1 MRGLVVKGLATTSV
15 ALGLAVLPA
24 LAEDASK
31 PAIVTQANAAAA
43 PSAADLL
50 FDQPHMK
57 NAAPGSTLTYD
68 YLRRSGIAKGPFGA
82 PLQDTVQ
89 LKVEPG
95 KSAEGRDISVVMFS
109 GLNRVPAGPF
119 EDMAGNP
126 IVSLF
131 LENHL
136 RGLAKVLEAN
146 PRYLKLAIRK
156 GLREKATVT
165 PTKVTVGGRE
175 VDGWRVV
182 TKPFQGDSM
191 AQRMRGLDDMTYTFV
206 TAPSV
211 PGEIVSIEASSKSTD
226 GGELLEEKLNYDQKA
241 G

>member
-68 YLRRSGIAKGPFGA
+68 YLRCSGIAKGPFGA
-82 PLQDTVQ
+82 PLEDTVQ

>member
-1 MRGLVVKGLATTSV
+1 MRVLATT
-15 ALGLAVLPA
+15 ALALVLAALPA
-24 LAEDASK
+24 FAEDASK
-31 PAIVTQANAAAA
+31 PATVTQANAAAP

-50 FDQPHMK
+50 FDQPQMK
-57 NAAPGSTLTYD
+57 NAAPGSTITYN
-68 YLRRSGIAKGPFGA
+68 YLRRSGISGGPFGA
-82 PLQDTVQ
+82 PLQDTVA
-89 LKVEPG
+89 LKIEPG
-95 KSAEGRDISVVMFS
+95 KSPEARDIRVTMFS

-126 IVSLF
+126 VVSLF

-136 RGLAKVLEAN
+136 RALAKVLEAN
-146 PRYLKLAIRK
+146 PRYLKLAIRR

-165 PTKVTVGGRE
+165 PTKVEFDGRS

-182 TKPFQGDSM
+182 TKPFEGDAM
-191 AQRMRGLDDMTYTFV
+191 TQRMRGLDDLTYTFV

-211 PGEIVSIEASSKSTD
+211 PGEIVSIEASSKNKD

>member
-1 MRGLVVKGLATTSV
+1 MRIVATTAI
-15 ALGLAVLPA
+15 ALVLAALPA
-24 LAEDASK
+24 LAEDAPI
-31 PAIVTQANAAAA
+31 PAAVTQANATAS
-43 PSAADLL
+43 PSASDLL

-57 NAAPGSTLTYD
+57 NTSPGSSITYD

-82 PLQDTVQ
+82 PLQDTVT
-89 LKVEPG
+89 LKMEPG
-95 KSAEGRDISVVMFS
+95 KSPEARDISVTMFS
-109 GLNRVPAGPF
+109 GMNRMPAGPF

-136 RGLAKVLEAN
+136 KSLAKVLEAN

-156 GLREKATVT
+156 GLREKASVT
-165 PTKVTVGGRE
+165 PTKVNVGGRE

-182 TKPFQGDSM
+182 TRPFEGDTM
-191 AQRMRGLDDMTYTFV
+191 AQRMRGLEDMTYTFV

-211 PGEIVSIEASSKSTD
+211 PGEIVSIEASSKSKD

>member
-1 MRGLVVKGLATTSV
+1 VRVLATTAV
-15 ALGLAVLPA
+15 ALVLATLPV
-24 LAEDASK
+24 LAEDAPG
-31 PAIVTQANAAAA
+31 PAVTRANAATPPA
-43 PSAADLL
+43 AADLL

-57 NAAPGSTLTYD
+57 NTAPGSTITYD
-68 YLRRSGIAKGPFGA
+68 YLRRSGISKGPFGA
-82 PLQDTVQ
+82 PLEDTVT
-89 LKVEPG
+89 LKMEPG
-95 KSAEGRDISVVMFS
+95 KSPEARDISVTMFS
-109 GLNRVPAGPF
+109 GMNRVPAGPF

-126 IVSLF
+126 VVSLF

-136 RGLAKVLEAN
+136 RVLSKVLEAN

-165 PTKVTVGGRE
+165 PTKVSIGGRQ

-182 TKPFQGDSM
+182 TKPFAGDAM
-191 AQRMRGLDDMTYTFV
+191 AQRMRGMDDMTYTFV

-211 PGEIVSIEASSKSTD
+211 PGEIVSIEASAKSQD

>member
-1 MRGLVVKGLATTSV
+1 MRGLVVKGLATTSI

-82 PLQDTVQ
+82 PLEDTVQ

-211 PGEIVSIEASSKSTD
+211 PGEIVSIEASSKSAD

>member
-1 MRGLVVKGLATTSV
+1 VRVLATT
-15 ALGLAVLPA
+15 ALALVLAALPA
-24 LAEDASK
+24 FAEDAPK
-31 PAIVTQANAAAA
+31 TATVTQANAAAP

-50 FDQPHMK
+50 FDQPQMK
-57 NAAPGSTLTYD
+57 NAAPGSTITYN
-68 YLRRSGIAKGPFGA
+68 YLRRSGISGGPFGA
-82 PLQDTVQ
+82 PLQDTVA
-89 LKVEPG
+89 LKIEPG
-95 KSAEGRDISVVMFS
+95 KSPDARDIRVTMFS

-126 IVSLF
+126 VVSLF

-136 RGLAKVLEAN
+136 RALAKVLEAN
-146 PRYLKLAIRK
+146 PRYLKLAIRR

-165 PTKVTVGGRE
+165 PTKVEFDGRTVE
-175 VDGWRVV
+175 GWRVV
-182 TKPFQGDSM
+182 TKPFEGDAM
-191 AQRMRGLDDMTYTFV
+191 TQRMRGLDDLTYTFV

-211 PGEIVSIEASSKSTD
+211 PGEIVSIEASSKNKD

>member
-1 MRGLVVKGLATTSV
+1 VRSLVVRSLAATSV
-15 ALGLAVLPA
+15 ALVLAALPA
-24 LAEDASK
+24 LAEDAPK
-31 PAIVTQANAAAA
+31 PATVTQANAAAP

-57 NAAPGSTLTYD
+57 NTAPGSTLTYD
-68 YLRRSGIAKGPFGA
+68 YLRRSGISKGPFGA
-82 PLQDTVQ
+82 PLEDTVQ
-89 LKVEPG
+89 LKVTPG

-109 GLNRVPAGPF
+109 GLNRMPAGPF
-119 EDMAGNP
+119 EDMSGNP
-126 IVSLF
+126 VVSLF

-136 RGLAKVLEAN
+136 RAVAKVLEAN

-165 PTKVTVGGRE
+165 PTKVDIGGRE

-182 TKPFQGDSM
+182 TKPFAGDAM
-191 AQRMRGLDDMTYTFV
+191 AQRMRGMDDMTYTFV

-211 PGEIVSIEASSKSTD
+211 PGEIVSIEASSKSPD
-226 GGELLEEKLNYDQKA
+226 GGELLEEKLSYDQKA